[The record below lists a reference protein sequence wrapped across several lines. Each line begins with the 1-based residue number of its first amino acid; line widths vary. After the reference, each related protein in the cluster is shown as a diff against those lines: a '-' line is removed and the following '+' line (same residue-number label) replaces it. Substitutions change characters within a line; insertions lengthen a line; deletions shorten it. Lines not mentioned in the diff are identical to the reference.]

1 MNLVLERLVNQ
12 VKKQDERN
20 IFQGKG
26 TTCIKAFKYKVSPDY
41 TALIKCGLSRSKCL
55 F

>member
-1 MNLVLERLVNQ
+1 M
-12 VKKQDERN
+12 KGH

-26 TTCIKAFKYKVSPDY
+26 AACIKACKYKVSLDY
-41 TALIKCGLSRSKCL
+41 LALIKCGLSRSKCL

>member
-1 MNLVLERLVNQ
+1 LNLVLERLVNQ

-26 TTCIKAFKYKVSPDY
+26 AACIKTCKYKVSPDY
-41 TALIKCGLSRSKCL
+41 IALIKCGLPRSKCL